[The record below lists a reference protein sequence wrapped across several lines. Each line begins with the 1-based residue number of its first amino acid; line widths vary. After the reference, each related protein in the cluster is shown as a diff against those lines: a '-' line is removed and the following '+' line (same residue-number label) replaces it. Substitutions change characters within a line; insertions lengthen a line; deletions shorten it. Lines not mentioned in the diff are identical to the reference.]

1 MSVDFLSTRETTSI
15 ETRRCA
21 NLVLAIIVQA
31 IRDAAEKPTKDELQ
45 LRKNNSLARSA
56 VEFLFK
62 SGSNFEAY
70 AVLIGLNAQSIR
82 EALLSDVALGS
93 STEKLFSEQ
102 MRRVI
107 KMRQRWQFPAVLEDS
122 QAERFAA

>member
-1 MSVDFLSTRETTSI
+1 MSVDFLATRETTSI

-31 IRDAAEKPTKDELQ
+31 IRDAAEMPTKEELRH
-45 LRKNNSLARSA
+45 RKNNSLARSA

-62 SGSNFEAY
+62 KGSNFEAY

-82 EALLSDVALGS
+82 EALLSDVQLS
-93 STEKLFSEQ
+93 SATEKLFSEQ

-107 KMRQRWQFPAVLEDS
+107 KQRQRWQFPAEF
-122 QAERFAA
+122 E